1 MQTDSPAHP
10 GAIRLF
16 QSGSLQFVRPSLG
29 SWILYGLGTENQ
41 NLPGFIVISPMLYG
55 DDGSTLDYSNVF
67 LPAVYQGTRIGDART
82 PVKESKIG
90 YLGDPTIPS
99 ELQRQQLDLIQ
110 ARNRMDQEASGE
122 DRNIEGLVQSYELAF
137 RMQMEAPAIFDL
149 TKESKQTLDLYG
161 IGEKDT
167 DNFGRKCL
175 MARRLAEAGVRYIQ
189 VTDNGWDHHTKI
201 GELLRK
207 SARGIDKPLTGLMT
221 DLKARG
227 LLEDTLVI
235 WTGEFGR
242 TPFDQS
248 QAGGQRRQSRTRP
261 QSVLLDNVDGRRRCE
276 ARLCVRRNR

>member
-1 MQTDSPAHP
+1 MDLVWTWHREPEPAWLHCH
-10 GAIRLF
+10 
-16 QSGSLQFVRPSLG
+16 QSDVVWRR
-29 SWILYGLGTENQ
+29 WEH
-41 NLPGFIVISPMLYG
+41 V
-55 DDGSTLDYSNVF
+55 DYSNVF

-175 MARRLAEAGVRYIQ
+175 MARRLAEASVRYIQ
-189 VTDNGWDHHTKI
+189 VTDNGWDHTP
-201 GELLRK
+201 R
-207 SARGIDKPLTGLMT
+207 SANYYARAREALTNL
-221 DLKARG
+221 
-227 LLEDTLVI
+227 
-235 WTGEFGR
+235 
-242 TPFDQS
+242 
-248 QAGGQRRQSRTRP
+248 
-261 QSVLLDNVDGRRRCE
+261 
-276 ARLCVRRNR
+276 